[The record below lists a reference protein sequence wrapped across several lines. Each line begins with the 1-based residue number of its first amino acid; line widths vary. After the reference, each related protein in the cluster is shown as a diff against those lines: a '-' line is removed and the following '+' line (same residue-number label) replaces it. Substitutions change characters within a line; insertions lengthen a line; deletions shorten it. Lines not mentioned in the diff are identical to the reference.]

1 MLCLRGS
8 SMGVSGIMIE
18 DILQDL
24 KRPKEI
30 QSLTGDIE
38 LAPLPNISLDAAD
51 KQKDIFSLDQRK
63 AWDKSVE
70 ARCDFSYCLRLTRRA
85 STNFISIW
93 QKSVFGKTLTEIKKD
108 DAMIPFFISSLAPV
122 IRECIGYHIAS
133 GSWALVT
140 TPMRRH
146 KMEQLSSQAL
156 ALPSSTPPS
165 PYVGRNFATLIAQG
179 LAEELGIPFYF
190 DCAHCRSKQRIGAV
204 FDANNIPRESNVIVF
219 DDFVTTGSTLL
230 AMKNLLQGLNKNVVF
245 FTGINNKL

>member
-85 STNFISIW
+85 STNFIMG
-93 QKSVFGKTLTEIKKD
+93 SVR
-108 DAMIPFFISSLAPV
+108 A
-122 IRECIGYHIAS
+122 
-133 GSWALVT
+133 T
-140 TPMRRH
+140 T
-146 KMEQLSSQAL
+146 
-156 ALPSSTPPS
+156 
-165 PYVGRNFATLIAQG
+165 
-179 LAEELGIPFYF
+179 
-190 DCAHCRSKQRIGAV
+190 
-204 FDANNIPRESNVIVF
+204 
-219 DDFVTTGSTLL
+219 
-230 AMKNLLQGLNKNVVF
+230 
-245 FTGINNKL
+245 